1 MSARASPIMK
11 KVSFDRL
18 FYQQPPKQIVIEEPV
33 KIQFQVGSKT
43 ANSQIFYRS
52 AYRKFI
58 DSDVYN

>member
-1 MSARASPIMK
+1 MK